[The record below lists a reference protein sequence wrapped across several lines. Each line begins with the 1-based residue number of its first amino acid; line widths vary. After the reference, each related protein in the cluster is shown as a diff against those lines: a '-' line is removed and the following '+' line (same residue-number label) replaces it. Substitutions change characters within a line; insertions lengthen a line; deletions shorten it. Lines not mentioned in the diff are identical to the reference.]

1 MAFNTFFSDFIASTI
16 IVLRR
21 VLSLVYDPYRT
32 MRKIAAEEDDL
43 QIAVIFL
50 IIFFY
55 YLLVP
60 SLKPEISEPVIQFSI
75 VLFNYIFTVVFIYFF
90 GRILSRQVNVRGLLY
105 LASYALIPTIVWF
118 YLTSGLF
125 FLLPPPRTL
134 SVAGQTFSVVYIT
147 ISISLLAWKV
157 LLWYLM
163 IRFSTKLQFYEIVFI
178 TILYLAV
185 VVPYSFYMYQ
195 FGLFRIPF
203 L

>member
-21 VLSLVYDPYRT
+21 VLRLVYDPYRT

-90 GRILSRQVNVRGLLY
+90 GRILSRQVHVRGLLY

-163 IRFSTKLQFYEIVFI
+163 IRFSTKLQFYEIIFI